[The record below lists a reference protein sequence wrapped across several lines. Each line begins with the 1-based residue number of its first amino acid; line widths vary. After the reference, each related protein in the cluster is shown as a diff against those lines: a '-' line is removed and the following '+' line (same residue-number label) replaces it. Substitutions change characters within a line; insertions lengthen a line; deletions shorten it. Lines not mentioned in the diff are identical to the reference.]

1 MSRFLSDDFRSLF
14 FQFHILTY
22 AIKEMYM
29 GSLTQPELFI
39 KMVIAEWDKQNNNF
53 NKFLSSVTNEQ
64 LSKEIAPGKNSGIY
78 LVGHLIAISDAML
91 PLLAFG
97 EKLFP
102 HLENIFI
109 TNPDK
114 SGLDMPPVDEL
125 KEKLKAVNAELSKH
139 IRSTS
144 TEDWFKRHMAVSDED
159 FSKEPHRNKL
169 NVVINRT
176 NHMSYHLGQ
185 LILL

>member
-1 MSRFLSDDFRSLF
+1 MASPV
-14 FQFHILTY
+14 
-22 AIKEMYM
+22 
-29 GSLTQPELFI
+29 QPELFI

-53 NKFLSSVTNEQ
+53 NKFLSSVTDEQ
-64 LSKEIAPGKNSGIY
+64 LSKEIAPGKNTGIY

-102 HLENIFI
+102 RLEKVFI

-114 SGLDMPPVDEL
+114 SGQEMPPVAEL
-125 KEKLKAVNAELSKH
+125 KEQLKKVNEALSKH
-139 IRSTS
+139 IRSAS
-144 TEDWFKRHMAVSDED
+144 PEDWFKRHTAVSEED

-185 LILL
+185 LILLK